1 MTKFETGFLLGRI
14 PYIRMGDQTDPLI
27 VINGG
32 QGFVRKHSFDR
43 MMHDAKRVARMLPP
57 TQGFILIGYDQQLDT
72 KATTETIV
80 SDYERAIREM
90 KVPAFSLMGISYGGL
105 LATRLAAAREGSVKK
120 LILVASAHK
129 FSENGEIR
137 INRQIQFAQQE
148 QYYALINDF
157 AAIFRNPLLNLL
169 LKIKLW
175 VDRNKLPEKM
185 NSGDAIVRYLQLI
198 MQAEPVDLTAITAR
212 TLIIGGE
219 LDQFFGDGMMEAA
232 RNGIIDAKLEVL
244 EGQTHMAPVEC
255 SRSFRRFLTEFL
267 DQS

>member
-1 MTKFETGFLLGRI
+1 MTKFKTGFLLERI
-14 PYIRMGDQTDPLI
+14 PYIRMGDQTNPVI

-43 MMHDAKRVARMLPP
+43 MLRDAKRVARMLPP
-57 TQGFILIGYDQQLDT
+57 TQGFILIGYDQQPEA
-72 KATTETIV
+72 KATIETIV
-80 SDYERAIREM
+80 TDYERAIRDM
-90 KVPAFSLMGISYGGL
+90 KVSAFSLIGISYGGL
-105 LATRLAAAREGSVKK
+105 LATKLAAAREGWVKK

-129 FSENGEIR
+129 FSESGENR
-137 INRQIQFAQQE
+137 INRQIQFAQHE
-148 QYYALINDF
+148 QYYELINDF

-175 VDRNKLPEKM
+175 VDCNKLTEKM
-185 NSGDAIVRYLQLI
+185 NSGDVIVRYLQLI
-198 MQAEPVDLTAITAR
+198 MQAEPVDLTSITAR

-232 RNGIIDAKLEVL
+232 RNSIPDAKLHVL

-255 SRSFRRFLTEFL
+255 SRQLRRFLTEFL
-267 DQS
+267 D

>member
-14 PYIRMGDQTDPLI
+14 PYIRMGDQNDPVI

-32 QGFVRKHSFDR
+32 QGFVRKHSFER
-43 MMHDAKRVARMLPP
+43 MLRDAKRVARMLQP
-57 TQGFILIGYDQQLDT
+57 TQGFILIGYDQQLEAKST
-72 KATTETIV
+72 IETIV
-80 SDYERAIREM
+80 ANYEGAIREIN
-90 KVPAFSLMGISYGGL
+90 ASATTLMGISYGGL
-105 LATRLAAAREGSVKK
+105 LATRLAAAREGWIKK

-148 QYYALINDF
+148 QYYELINDF

-169 LKIKLW
+169 LKINLW
-175 VDRNKLPEKM
+175 VDRNKLSEKM
-185 NSGDAIVRYLQLI
+185 NSGEIIVRYLQLI
-198 MQAEPVDLTAITAR
+198 VQAEPIDLSSISAR

-232 RNGIIDAKLEVL
+232 QSGIPHATLQLLKGE
-244 EGQTHMAPVEC
+244 THMAPVEC
-255 SRSFRRFLTEFL
+255 SRQLRRHLTKFLE
-267 DQS
+267 